1 MSIDFRAALDE
12 AYQRAGKPVPTYGDA
27 TIVVGQT
34 VVKASH
40 LNDVRGVFR
49 VLFAPTITGPLNAGS
64 RTVGG
69 TGIPG
74 SSVQLFVKGVAG
86 GAPVVVNALGE
97 WTVSNLTPAL
107 AENDVVTAQETV
119 SGLSSDVSGDVVVG
133 PILTQIAFVH
143 AEGTACPPLANCV
156 SNLRL
161 LDPLNPSLQTPI
173 TAFPVGTL
181 TYSPAWSKDFQT
193 LAFASNYNNTSSLL
207 NYFSSLE
214 PFLSVYT
221 INANGTNLQQL
232 TGCGFLGQL
241 SGPVWMLTAKVEH
254 GHLPFSVCA

>member
-1 MSIDFRAALDE
+1 MLFHRVLRTLPWAVCLLVWAAGPPHALGLTFTDDPLVPRTTTVKVVQITELRSDIDTVRTRLGLDAFSWTDPALIAHVTPIKRMHVIDIRAALDE
-12 AYQRAGKPVPTYGDA
+12 AYQKAGKPLPTYNDA

-74 SSVQLFVKGVAG
+74 SSIQLFVKGVAR

-107 AENDVVTAQETV
+107 AENYGAARCQT
-119 SGLSSDVSGDVVVG
+119 G
-133 PILTQIAFVH
+133 PLESRRPPHRPH
-143 AEGTACPPLANCV
+143 ADHHE
-156 SNLRL
+156 
-161 LDPLNPSLQTPI
+161 LDADP
-173 TAFPVGTL
+173 
-181 TYSPAWSKDFQT
+181 
-193 LAFASNYNNTSSLL
+193 
-207 NYFSSLE
+207 
-214 PFLSVYT
+214 
-221 INANGTNLQQL
+221 
-232 TGCGFLGQL
+232 
-241 SGPVWMLTAKVEH
+241 H
-254 GHLPFSVCA
+254 R

>member
-1 MSIDFRAALDE
+1 MHVIDFRAALDE
-12 AYQRAGKPVPTYGDA
+12 AYQKAGKPLPTYSDA

-34 VVKASH
+34 VIKVSH

-49 VLFAPTITGPLNAGS
+49 ALFTPTISGPLNAGS
-64 RTVGG
+64 RTVSG

-74 SSVQLFVKGVAG
+74 SSVQLFVNGVAR
-86 GAPVVVNALGE
+86 GAPVNVNALGQ
-97 WTVSNLTPAL
+97 WTLSNLTPAL

-143 AEGTACPPLANCV
+143 ADGNTCPPLANCV
-156 SNLRL
+156 FNLRL

-193 LAFASNYNNTSSLL
+193 WRLRRTTTTPAAS
-207 NYFSSLE
+207 
-214 PFLSVYT
+214 
-221 INANGTNLQQL
+221 
-232 TGCGFLGQL
+232 
-241 SGPVWMLTAKVEH
+241 
-254 GHLPFSVCA
+254 